1 MPNIFT
7 CKSKYFRQ
15 KMFFSQFFD
24 REHNVTRYQKR
35 EGEPSFEIKNIAKQ
49 NRTMQVFSK
58 NESGKNETM
67 V

>member
-1 MPNIFT
+1 
-7 CKSKYFRQ
+7 
-15 KMFFSQFFD
+15 MFFSQFFD